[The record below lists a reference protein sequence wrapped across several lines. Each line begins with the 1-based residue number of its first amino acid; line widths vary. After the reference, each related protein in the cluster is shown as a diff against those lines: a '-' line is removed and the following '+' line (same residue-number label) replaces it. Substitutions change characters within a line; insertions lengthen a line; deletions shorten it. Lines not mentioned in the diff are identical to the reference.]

1 MSGVVGGDRP
11 KDADSAESFS
21 SARDRL
27 DQARPD
33 LSIAEGEAMGVSTP
47 PPQDDLDH
55 DDLDHDALD
64 RDDVDHDHLDDDHLD
79 DSDSAETLA
88 VVSSGTTAQNAER
101 RAALRR
107 QLLPPLLVYS
117 LLRFGLTAVLTA
129 LLMLFVPF
137 LIALVL
143 AVILQLPLAILL
155 FGPQRA
161 KVNALTSEL
170 TAGRR
175 AERDRLRTALRGDG
189 VRLSD
194 D

>member
-1 MSGVVGGDRP
+1 VSGVVGGDRP

-33 LSIAEGEAMGVSTP
+33 LSIAADEAIGVSTP

-55 DDLDHDALD
+55 DALD
-64 RDDVDHDHLDDDHLD
+64 RHDVDHDHLDDDHLD